1 MEKGTLKDKAYAI
14 IKEKIINCEYFPGEV
29 LSESRLLEEIGSSR
43 TPIRE
48 ALNKLE
54 QEKLVSI
61 MPKRGI
67 LVKEVTMELVNSI
80 YEARCLV
87 EPYLVLHYGNRI
99 PKAVLLEVKAETE
112 KWRGFTGLDDLK
124 EVEAGFDAH
133 LHQLFLTANDNPYFE
148 EMMDK
153 VNDQNHR
160 LRTLSTVSVKNRDQE
175 TKQEHLKIIE
185 FLLDGDFLRAA
196 EEMQKHLEKSKEAA
210 IQAMADSR
218 FYSSHK

>member
-1 MEKGTLKDKAYAI
+1 MERSTLKDKAYAI
-14 IKEKIINCEYFPGEV
+14 IKSKIINCEYFPGEV

-54 QEKLVSI
+54 QEKLVCI

-80 YEARCLV
+80 YEARCLI
-87 EPYLVLHYGNRI
+87 EPYLVAYYGKQI
-99 PKAVLLEVKAETE
+99 PRELLLEIKEET
-112 KWRGFTGLDDLK
+112 KNWKGFTGDYNLK
-124 EVEAGFDAH
+124 EVESGFDAH
-133 LHQLFLTANDNPYFE
+133 LHQLILTANNNPYFE
-148 EMMDK
+148 EMMEK

-175 TKQEHLKIIE
+175 TKEEHLRIID
-185 FLLDGDFLRAA
+185 FLLEGNAGQAA
-196 EEMQKHLEKSKEAA
+196 EEMKEHLEKSKNAA
-210 IQAMADSR
+210 IQAMSDSR
-218 FYSSHK
+218 FYSNQR

>member
-14 IKEKIINCEYFPGEV
+14 IKNKILNCEYLPGEV
-29 LSESRLLEEIGSSR
+29 LSESRLLEEIKSSR

-54 QEKLVSI
+54 QEKLVCI

-67 LVKEVTMELVNSI
+67 LVNEVTMELVNSI

-87 EPYLVLHYGNRI
+87 EPYLVEHYGGQI
-99 PKAVLLEVKAETE
+99 PRSLLLQVKKETE
-112 KWRGFTGLDDLK
+112 EWAGFTGIDDLK

-133 LHQLFLTANDNPYFE
+133 LHQLLLTANNNPYFE
-148 EMMDK
+148 EMMTK
-153 VNDQNHR
+153 VSDQNHR
-160 LRTLSTVSVKNRDQE
+160 LRTLSTVSVKNRDLE
-175 TKQEHLKIIE
+175 TKQEHLRIIE
-185 FLLDGDFLRAA
+185 FLLEGDVRQAA
-196 EEMQKHLEKSKEAA
+196 GEMRIHLENSKQAA

-218 FYSSHK
+218 FYD

>member
-14 IKEKIINCEYFPGEV
+14 IKNKILNCEYLPGEV
-29 LSESRLLEEIGSSR
+29 LSESRLLEEIKSSR

-54 QEKLVSI
+54 QEKLVCI

-67 LVKEVTMELVNSI
+67 LVNEVTMELVNSI

-87 EPYLVLHYGNRI
+87 EPYLVEHYGGQI
-99 PKAVLLEVKAETE
+99 PRSLLLQVKKETE
-112 KWRGFTGLDDLK
+112 EWAGFTGIDDLK

-133 LHQLFLTANDNPYFE
+133 LHQLLLTANNNPYFE
-148 EMMDK
+148 EMMNK
-153 VNDQNHR
+153 VSDQNHR
-160 LRTLSTVSVKNRDQE
+160 LRTLSTVSVKNRDLE
-175 TKQEHLKIIE
+175 TKQEHLRIIG
-185 FLLDGDFLRAA
+185 FLLEGDVRQAA
-196 EEMQKHLEKSKEAA
+196 EEMRIHLENSKQAA

-218 FYSSHK
+218 FYD

>member
-14 IKEKIINCEYFPGEV
+14 IKDKIINCEYLPGEV
-29 LSESRLLEEIGSSR
+29 LSESRLLEEIKSSR

-54 QEKLVSI
+54 QEKLVCI

-67 LVKEVTMELVNSI
+67 LVNEVTMEMVNSI

-87 EPYLVLHYGNRI
+87 EPYLVEHYGGQI
-99 PKAVLLEVKAETE
+99 PKSLLLQVKKETE
-112 KWRGFTGLDDLK
+112 EWAGFTGIDDLK

-133 LHQLFLTANDNPYFE
+133 LHQLLLTANNNPYFE
-148 EMMDK
+148 EMMTK
-153 VNDQNHR
+153 VSDQNHR
-160 LRTLSTVSVKNRDQE
+160 LRTLSTVSVKNRDLE
-175 TKQEHLKIIE
+175 TKQEHLRIIG
-185 FLLDGDFLRAA
+185 FLLEGDVRQAA
-196 EEMQKHLEKSKEAA
+196 EEMRIHLENSKQAA

-218 FYSSHK
+218 FYD

>member
-14 IKEKIINCEYFPGEV
+14 IKNKILNCEYLPGEV
-29 LSESRLLEEIGSSR
+29 LSESRLLEEIKSSR

-54 QEKLVSI
+54 QEKLVCI

-67 LVKEVTMELVNSI
+67 LVNEVTMELVNSI

-87 EPYLVLHYGNRI
+87 EPYLVEHYGGQI
-99 PKAVLLEVKAETE
+99 PRSLLLQVKKETE
-112 KWRGFTGLDDLK
+112 EWAGFTGIDDLK

-133 LHQLFLTANDNPYFE
+133 LHQLLLTANNNPYFE
-148 EMMDK
+148 EMMNK
-153 VNDQNHR
+153 VSDQNHR
-160 LRTLSTVSVKNRDQE
+160 LRTLSTVSVKNRDLE
-175 TKQEHLKIIE
+175 TKQEHLRIIE
-185 FLLDGDFLRAA
+185 FLLEGDVRQAA
-196 EEMQKHLEKSKEAA
+196 GEMRIHLENSKQAA

-218 FYSSHK
+218 FYD

>member
-14 IKEKIINCEYFPGEV
+14 IKDKIINCEYLPGEV
-29 LSESRLLEEIGSSR
+29 LSESRLLEEIKSSR

-54 QEKLVSI
+54 QEKLVCI

-67 LVKEVTMELVNSI
+67 LVNEVTMEMVNSI

-87 EPYLVLHYGNRI
+87 EPYLVEHYGGQI
-99 PKAVLLEVKAETE
+99 PKSLLLQVKKETE
-112 KWRGFTGLDDLK
+112 EWAGFTGIDDLK

-133 LHQLFLTANDNPYFE
+133 LHQLLLTANNNPYFE
-148 EMMDK
+148 EMMNK
-153 VNDQNHR
+153 VSDQNHR
-160 LRTLSTVSVKNRDQE
+160 LRTLSTVSVKNRDLE
-175 TKQEHLKIIE
+175 TKQEHLRIIG
-185 FLLDGDFLRAA
+185 FLLEGDAHQAA
-196 EEMQKHLEKSKEAA
+196 EEMRIHLENSKQAA

-218 FYSSHK
+218 FYD